1 MLKRV
6 ITDKDIINALVY
18 DSDSGKKVKGTNL
31 ILSKIHP
38 SVNPK
43 VILSGSF
50 KNGEPTMDSYPS
62 HITFADLTIYPED
75 DKTFL
80 HAISFDDE
88 NGDPE
93 KGLTF
98 LFSERKACCCFAILQ
113 GSLDLHTE
121 FLDEGVDDFG
131 QNAVALYK
139 RVKKFPYLIRVNDSD
154 DSLDK
159 VK

>member
-6 ITDKDIINALVY
+6 ITDKDIINSLIY
-18 DSDSGKKVKGTNL
+18 DSDSGKEVKGTNL
-31 ILSKIHP
+31 ILSEIHP

-43 VILSGSF
+43 VIITGTF
-50 KNGEPTMDSYPS
+50 DQDGPIMDSYPS
-62 HITFADLTIYPED
+62 HITFADLTTYPVD
-75 DKTFL
+75 DKTIL

-98 LFSERKACCCFAILQ
+98 LFSERKACCNFAILQ
-113 GSLDLHTE
+113 GALDLHTE

-131 QNAVALYK
+131 QPAAALFK
-139 RVKKFPYLIRVNDSD
+139 RVKKFPYLIRVSDSD

-159 VK
+159 GK